1 MYICKLYHTK
11 NVGILPKFGCFCK
24 KNDRSTSVGKG
35 MKDQTV
41 GVVFVWGGADGMD
54 GTMRQGR
61 VF

>member
-1 MYICKLYHTK
+1 MYICKLYHAK
-11 NVGILPKFGCFCK
+11 NAGILPKFGCFAK
-24 KNDRSTSVGKG
+24 KNERSTSVGKG

-41 GVVFVWGGADGMD
+41 FFLCVEEADGMD